1 MESNTKD
8 WIQYGSAIAML
19 TSGVILV
26 FLSFFLLN
34 FIANSILMY
43 VAQTLTFAGAIFG
56 LNLVYKTK
64 LGIIENNA
72 KESAQKYVKEYVDK
86 VFKINEDRKD

>member
-64 LGIIENNA
+64 LGIIENNT
-72 KESAQKYVKEYVDK
+72 KEAAQKYVKEYVDK